1 MQDFLT
7 YLTENLSNI
16 TLQAAL
22 RLVAFGAML
31 FLGIRLIK
39 WFLRR
44 VFTLERFSRKRNVDP
59 TIFNFLHTV
68 AAIALYVLLV
78 FTCASILNLPMT
90 GFMTA
95 LGSIGL
101 AIGLA
106 LQGGLSNL
114 AGSVLIAVFRPFGL
128 GDYIE
133 TGDTAGTVK
142 DIGLFYTT
150 LQTFDNRRII
160 IPNGSLSGGTITN
173 YSTLPT
179 RRVDLEFSAA
189 YASDIDRVNGI
200 LLRVASSHPLTLEDP
215 APFARL
221 LRQDSSALVFVLRVW
236 CKTADYWTVR
246 FDLNEQV
253 KKAFDQAGVE
263 IPFPQLDVHSR

>member
-1 MQDFLT
+1 MQEFMT
-7 YLTENLSNI
+7 YLTENLSSI

-22 RLVAFGAML
+22 RLIAFCAML

-68 AAIALYVLLV
+68 AAIGLYVLLV

-101 AIGLA
+101 GLGLA

-114 AGSVLIAVFRPFGL
+114 AGSVLIAVFRPFSL

-142 DIGLFYTT
+142 DIGLC
-150 LQTFDNRRII
+150 R
-160 IPNGSLSGGTITN
+160 
-173 YSTLPT
+173 
-179 RRVDLEFSAA
+179 
-189 YASDIDRVNGI
+189 
-200 LLRVASSHPLTLEDP
+200 PLTTAGSSSPTGPCP
-215 APFARL
+215 AAPSPTTARCP
-221 LRQDSSALVFVLRVW
+221 RGVW
-236 CKTADYWTVR
+236 TWSFPPPTPPTSIGSTASCC
-246 FDLNEQV
+246 
-253 KKAFDQAGVE
+253 GSPPP
-263 IPFPQLDVHSR
+263 IP